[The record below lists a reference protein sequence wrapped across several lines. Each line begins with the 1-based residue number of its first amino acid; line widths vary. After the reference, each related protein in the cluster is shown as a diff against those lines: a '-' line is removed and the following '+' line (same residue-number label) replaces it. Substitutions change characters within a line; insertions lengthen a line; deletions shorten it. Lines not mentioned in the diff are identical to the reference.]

1 MKKFYITFLLLLL
14 LIFLT
19 TYTPSELNKFPQKKN
34 FFLKIKNIVI
44 LDNQLISKEKI
55 NEKLAHIYGKN
66 ILLIKEKDLKDP
78 LNQVKFLKT
87 IEVKKKYPDTI
98 VIKVNESE
106 PIAIVFKNSKKYLL
120 DDISNL
126 HAFNQDLYQDIF
138 PSIFGENAD
147 KNFVQFFNL
156 LKNNGFPIDKIKE
169 YYYFQIGRWDI
180 KLLNKKIIKFPSK
193 KIVPAIERSV
203 KLLNREDFK
212 KYNLIDLRMSNEVV
226 VE

>member
-1 MKKFYITFLLLLL
+1 MKKFYITFVLLLL

-66 ILLIKEKDLKDP
+66 ILFIKEKDLKDP

-156 LKNNGFPIDKIKE
+156 LKNNGFPIDKIRE

-193 KIVPAIERSV
+193 KIVSAIERSV

>member
-66 ILLIKEKDLKDP
+66 ILFIKEKDLKDP

-98 VIKVNESE
+98 VIKVNESK

-126 HAFNQDLYQDIF
+126 HDFNQDLYQDTF
-138 PSIFGENAD
+138 PKIFGENAD

-156 LKNNGFPIDKIKE
+156 LKNNGFPIDKIRE

-212 KYNLIDLRMSNEVV
+212 KYNLIDLRMNNEVV

>member
-66 ILLIKEKDLKDP
+66 ILFIKEKDLKDP

-98 VIKVNESE
+98 VIKVNESK

>member
-1 MKKFYITFLLLLL
+1 MASYIVL
-14 LIFLT
+14 
-19 TYTPSELNKFPQKKN
+19 TPSAIY
-34 FFLKIKNIVI
+34 FLVSAILSLCGIVSSYFI
-44 LDNQLISKEKI
+44 CLPPGN
-55 NEKLAHIYGKN
+55 
-66 ILLIKEKDLKDP
+66 
-78 LNQVKFLKT
+78 
-87 IEVKKKYPDTI
+87 
-98 VIKVNESE
+98 
-106 PIAIVFKNSKKYLL
+106 
-120 DDISNL
+120 NL

>member
-66 ILLIKEKDLKDP
+66 ILFIKEKDLKDP

-98 VIKVNESE
+98 VIKVNESK

-212 KYNLIDLRMSNEVV
+212 KYNLIDLRMNNEVV

>member
-98 VIKVNESE
+98 VIKVNESK

>member
-66 ILLIKEKDLKDP
+66 ILFIKEKDLKDP

-98 VIKVNESE
+98 VIKVNESK

-126 HAFNQDLYQDIF
+126 HDFNQDLYQDTF
-138 PSIFGENAD
+138 PKIFGENAD

-156 LKNNGFPIDKIKE
+156 LKNNGFPIDKIRE

>member
-66 ILLIKEKDLKDP
+66 ILFIKEKDLKDP

-98 VIKVNESE
+98 VIKVNESK

-193 KIVPAIERSV
+193 KIVSAIERSV